1 MITDIQRETREFN
14 YQRHGILCNFT
25 RLTTEQAKGIKR
37 SFEYHWGDREES
49 SCSGINLYLGGILL
63 TVKSPSLDHN
73 FIEVVPPSAE
83 ALYLFKQ
90 EQTAN
95 V

>member
-1 MITDIQRETREFN
+1 MLTDTQRETREFN

-25 RLTTEQAKGIKR
+25 RLTTEQSQRIKR
-37 SFEYHWGDREES
+37 SFEHHWGDREES
-49 SCSGINLYLGGILL
+49 SCTGINLYIGGILL
-63 TVKSPSLDHN
+63 TVKSPNPDHN
-73 FIEVVPPSAE
+73 FIEAVPPSAE

>member
-1 MITDIQRETREFN
+1 MITDTERETREFN
-14 YQRHGILCNFT
+14 YQRHGILCNFI
-25 RLTTEQAKGIKR
+25 RLTTEQSKRIKR

-49 SCSGINLYLGGILL
+49 SCTGINLFVGGSLL
-63 TVKSPSLDHN
+63 TIKSPSPDHN
-73 FIEVVPPSAE
+73 FIEVVKPSAE

-90 EQTAN
+90 EQSAN